1 MSPGRRDPS
10 AVALAILAGA
20 LAGAAGLGTQVVLS
34 GWSGLVAGQGQG
46 AAIALGAWIV
56 GWSVGAWLARDVVR
70 VGRCLGLAGLAA
82 ALLAWSSRASLGA
95 LALAP
100 PGAWSSVILV
110 VIVVGA
116 AALPQ
121 GLFLPLI
128 LRARPGLDVGW
139 LVAANLGGAVAGAH
153 WIGHDAAG
161 RMGRDGALVLAALTA
176 IAAGVLGRLGSPA
189 LAAPEEAPE
198 GTSED
203 MSPGSALGSA
213 SAALFVGLGTAW
225 ALGVEWV
232 ALRLG
237 ALWFGGL
244 QAALSGVLAASLVA
258 LAVGAALVPRLVP
271 RDGRGMLGVVALAV
285 AGSAWV
291 VLGPGVVGLAA
302 PGDQPFLGTLIY
314 MGPALAPLGALVPV
328 LHRARP
334 GEPGRRLS
342 DLFVHEAWGAPL
354 GIGLAHVL
362 LVPELG
368 CGGTLA
374 TFSILGG
381 LGCLLVPGALRS
393 PVAWGASGLG
403 VGLGV
408 FMFLE
413 PEPALAS
420 PALDRP
426 DFEILAFT
434 EDAEFAVS
442 VVRDSL
448 RGERTLLTDEFRAT
462 AIGDEYLYMRVLGH
476 LPVLFH
482 PDPRRVGV
490 LALGTGTT
498 VGSVSLHPDV
508 ERIDVLEISR
518 AVVEFAPYF
527 EEVHL
532 GALDEGL
539 PGLLEL
545 EEGER
550 VGLYLG
556 DGRRTLARLPE
567 GSLDVLTMEPL
578 LPDSPAAVFLYTPEF
593 YSLAR
598 RALADNGLVCQW
610 VPPHAL
616 APDTFDAVVSAFTG
630 AFPWSGVFQF
640 GTQVILLGGDSRP
653 APMSSRFPSE
663 GELHEAL
670 LELGLEDLGGIV
682 HRLVFE
688 GAAAELAPSAR
699 PLKDSDPWVLY
710 VPRPRGVEPL
720 GWLPRNLAWLRGRE
734 GRVPESWR
742 TAAGVLEADR
752 GRRLGQVRRLTE
764 AWHAHRA
771 ASVGLVIERDT
782 GAPLLAELLPE
793 LGPLAGREVEAAVL
807 AREIQFEDARGR
819 GLSALEA
826 EDGRTALDYLTRA
839 AQMRPLRA
847 DIHLFVSLAA
857 LRVGEAPVAR
867 AAAARAAELCP
878 RILETRP
885 GEQALRM
892 GLPRNLLEGTRR

>member
-1 MSPGRRDPS
+1 MSPGPRYPS

-46 AAIALGAWIV
+46 AAIALAAWIA
-56 GWSVGAWLARDVVR
+56 GWSVGAWLARGVVR
-70 VGRCLGLAGLAA
+70 VGRCLGLAGLGA
-82 ALLAWSSRASLGA
+82 ALLSWSARASLGA

-100 PGAWSSVILV
+100 PGPWASVSMV
-110 VIVVGA
+110 VFAVGLA
-116 AALPQ
+116 AVPQ
-121 GLFLPLI
+121 GLFLPLL
-128 LRARPGLDVGW
+128 LRARPGLDVGV
-139 LVAANLGGAVAGAH
+139 LVSANLTGAVAGAH

-161 RMGRDGALVLAALTA
+161 FMGRDGALFIAALTA
-176 IAAGVLGRLGSPA
+176 LAAGVLGRFGSPVLATLDASAGDRSPRSELGSVP
-189 LAAPEEAPE
+189 
-198 GTSED
+198 
-203 MSPGSALGSA
+203 
-213 SAALFVGLGTAW
+213 AALFVGLGTAW

-232 ALRLG
+232 AIRLG
-237 ALWFGGL
+237 ALWYGGL

-271 RDGRGMLGVVALAV
+271 RDGRGVLGVVFLAV

-291 VLGPGVVGLAA
+291 VLGPGVVGLAE
-302 PGDQPFLGTLIY
+302 PGDHPFLGTLIY

-334 GEPGRRLS
+334 GEAGRRLS
-342 DLFVHEAWGAPL
+342 DLLVHEAWGAPL

-362 LVPELG
+362 LVPEFG

-374 TFSILGG
+374 AFSILGA

-393 PVAWGASGLG
+393 PVAWGASSLGLA
-403 VGLGV
+403 LGV

-420 PALDRP
+420 PALNRP
-426 DFEILAFT
+426 DFEVLAFT

-498 VGSVSLHPDV
+498 VGAVSLHQNV

-539 PGLLEL
+539 PGLLDL
-545 EEGER
+545 EQGER

-598 RALADNGLVCQW
+598 RALADDGLVCQW

-663 GELHEAL
+663 GLLHGAL
-670 LELGLEDLGGIV
+670 VELGLEDLSGLV

-688 GAAAELAPSAR
+688 GAGSEVSPSAR
-699 PLKDSDPWVLY
+699 PLRDSDPWVLY
-710 VPRPRGVEPL
+710 VPRPRGAEPL
-720 GWLPRNLAWLRGRE
+720 GWLPRNLAWLRARE
-734 GRVPESWR
+734 GEVPESWR
-742 TAAGVLEADR
+742 VAAGVFEADR

-771 ASVGLVIERDT
+771 ASVGLVLERDP
-782 GAPLLAELLPE
+782 GAPLLAELLPAF
-793 LGPLAGREVEAAVL
+793 GPLVEQEAEAAVL
-807 AREIQFEDARGR
+807 AREIQFEDLRGR

-826 EDGRTALDYLTRA
+826 EDGRAALDYLTRA

-857 LRVGEAPVAR
+857 LRLGEVSVAR

-892 GLPRNLLEGTRR
+892 GLPRNLLVGAPR